1 MLGKKGKDMEHKTLD
16 DIIFNSDLYKEA
28 QSNFLKKGIEGS
40 INDMLGTLG
49 NSFSYP
55 NSKVHKDTLP
65 LRNEIAKFIA
75 QRMLIDLREGLI
87 NNDIQNIDINK
98 LDEK

>member
-1 MLGKKGKDMEHKTLD
+1 MSDKTLD

-49 NSFSYP
+49 DSFRYP
-55 NSKVHKDTLP
+55 NSKSHKDTLP
-65 LRNEIAKFIA
+65 LRNEIAKCIA
-75 QRMLIDLREGLI
+75 QRMLFDLREGLI

-98 LDEK
+98 LDSKN